1 MAGVSFAPRCR
12 DATGPC
18 IHPAMTDAAFSF
30 RKIAVPAYG
39 PSLLYGVSNGAILPV
54 VALSARELG
63 ASLAMSGLIAALIGV
78 GSLLSNIPAALLTD
92 RFGERRAIAGA
103 ALLSVVA
110 LLLAIAAPNV
120 AVLAVSML
128 IIGMAS
134 SVFILAR
141 QTYLVEVVPLN
152 LRARALSTLGGTT
165 RIGVFA
171 GPFAGAA
178 LIHLMGLSGAY
189 WAAAAAMLVAGL
201 IAILAPDLQAQN
213 SSAGAGPAPNV
224 RQVMRSHARV
234 FLTLGVG
241 ILLVSALRASRQV
254 VIPLWAEQLGIDA
267 TTTSLIYGMVAA
279 IDMSVF
285 YPAGKIMDQ
294 HGRVWVAM
302 PCTLLMGFALMGIP
316 FTGGAV
322 AFVLFSLILG
332 FGNGIGS
339 GIVMTLGADASPP
352 SGRVQFLGV
361 WRLMSDLGSCGGPV
375 LLSAVT
381 AVAGLASAVFSI
393 GVLGWVA
400 AAIFWR
406 WLPRQGKPK
415 VG

>member
-1 MAGVSFAPRCR
+1 
-12 DATGPC
+12 
-18 IHPAMTDAAFSF
+18 MTDAAFSF

-201 IAILAPDLQAQN
+201 IAILAPDLQ
-213 SSAGAGPAPNV
+213 V
-224 RQVMRSHARV
+224 
-234 FLTLGVG
+234 
-241 ILLVSALRASRQV
+241 
-254 VIPLWAEQLGIDA
+254 
-267 TTTSLIYGMVAA
+267 
-279 IDMSVF
+279 
-285 YPAGKIMDQ
+285 
-294 HGRVWVAM
+294 
-302 PCTLLMGFALMGIP
+302 
-316 FTGGAV
+316 
-322 AFVLFSLILG
+322 
-332 FGNGIGS
+332 
-339 GIVMTLGADASPP
+339 
-352 SGRVQFLGV
+352 
-361 WRLMSDLGSCGGPV
+361 
-375 LLSAVT
+375 
-381 AVAGLASAVFSI
+381 
-393 GVLGWVA
+393 
-400 AAIFWR
+400 
-406 WLPRQGKPK
+406 
-415 VG
+415 